1 MNLRKPQQM
10 ADGRQ
15 SDEPIVLLKRV
26 DTMQG
31 NFWLDW
37 FAGRRVAARLVWIA
51 VSFLLP
57 LSVLLWI
64 YWSSVS
70 SQIDFARKETS
81 GLGANRVLFEAL
93 LAVERHQALVALK
106 ADPGEVSTA
115 AGAVERSLDRIDRLA
130 AQYGKAIQFDE
141 EGFKTR
147 KRGWANPGELR
158 KAWQSRDP
166 QVQEKTEK
174 ILLEQ
179 IAHVGDS
186 SNLVLDPDLDSFY
199 LMDCCVVALPSICG
213 RLASVARCLGQ
224 GEAKGGLELGIASR
238 RLREDDLARFSK
250 DIETA
255 LAEDFNFFG
264 LTLDSDRLT
273 QVANLVRRDL
283 SSLAD
288 QADGLALK
296 TTKWESAAGLGQKI
310 LAAFESCQEAF
321 TRCDENLEKAIE
333 NRIGLFS
340 RSRLAGV
347 SLTGG
352 ALGLALG
359 LVIWIGRSLVVP
371 ISASR
376 VRLMQLAQGDLVE
389 KVEVVGRGELGEMT
403 SALEG
408 AVDGMRRAV
417 SPIREGASQLADS
430 VKQQVNLL
438 QNMASNAE
446 ETSAQVHVV
455 SSAAEQV
462 SANVRSVAA
471 AAEEMEATIRE
482 IASQAHQAARVAGE
496 AVGLAESTGTLVNR
510 LGESGSMIGGVVK
523 TITSIAEQTN
533 LLALNATIEAARA
546 GEVGKGFAVVANEV
560 KELAKET
567 ARATEDIGGKIGAIQ
582 QDTRLAIEAIRQI
595 QAIITRINEIQTSI
609 ASAVEEQSATTRE
622 IGRNVTEAAKG
633 TSEIA
638 ASITGVA
645 DAAGSTSK
653 RAQEAS
659 LDTESLRE
667 LSIRLEELVRGFRT

>member
-1 MNLRKPQQM
+1 MN
-10 ADGRQ
+10 
-15 SDEPIVLLKRV
+15 
-26 DTMQG
+26 G

-37 FAGRRVAARLVWIA
+37 VSGRRVAARLVWIA
-51 VSFLLP
+51 LSFLLP
-57 LSVLLWI
+57 LVVLLWI
-64 YWSSVS
+64 YWKSVS
-70 SQIDFARKETS
+70 SQIDFAQREIS

-93 LAVERHQALVALK
+93 LAFERHQSLVALK
-106 ADPGEVSTA
+106 AEPGEISTA
-115 AGAVERSLDRIDRLA
+115 ANAVERSLDRIDRLG
-130 AQYGKAIQFDE
+130 AQFGKAIGFDE
-141 EGFKTR
+141 DGFKSR
-147 KRGWANPGELR
+147 KRTWATPEELR
-158 KAWQSRDP
+158 SAWRSSDSQAGAK
-166 QVQEKTEK
+166 VEK

-199 LMDCCVVALPSICG
+199 LMDSCVVALPGICERLSSMARYFG
-213 RLASVARCLGQ
+213 R
-224 GEAKGGLELGIASR
+224 GEATGILELGIASR
-238 RLREDDLARFSK
+238 RMREDNLARFSK
-250 DIETA
+250 GIETA
-255 LAEDFNFFG
+255 LAEDMNFFG
-264 LTLDSDRLT
+264 ETIEADRLN
-273 QVANLVRRDL
+273 QVADLVRRDL
-283 SSLAD
+283 SALAD
-288 QADGLALK
+288 QADGMVSK
-296 TTKWESAAGLGQKI
+296 SVKWDSAGGFGKKVLS
-310 LAAFESCQEAF
+310 AFETCQEAF
-321 TRCDENLEKAIE
+321 NRCDENLEKALQ
-333 NRIGLFS
+333 NRISLFS
-340 RSRLAGV
+340 RSRLTGV
-347 SLTGG
+347 SLTG
-352 ALGLALG
+352 LALAMALA
-359 LVIWIGRSLVVP
+359 LVFWIGRSLVLP
-371 ISASR
+371 ISSSR
-376 VRLMQLAQGDLVE
+376 LRLMQLAQGDLAQ
-389 KVEVVGRGELGEMT
+389 KVEVIGRGELGDMT

-408 AVDGMRRAV
+408 AVEGMRRAV
-417 SPIREGASQLADS
+417 SPIREGAGQLADS

-438 QNMASNAE
+438 QSMASNAE

-462 SANVRSVAA
+462 NANVRSVAA

-482 IASQAHQAARVAGE
+482 IASQAHQAARVAGD

-567 ARATEDIGGKIGAIQ
+567 ARATEDIGGKIAAIQ
-582 QDTRLAIEAIRQI
+582 QDTRLAIDAIRQI
-595 QAIITRINEIQTSI
+595 QATITRINEIQTSI

-645 DAAGSTSK
+645 DAAGNTSK

-667 LSIRLEELVRGFRT
+667 LSVRLEELVRGFKT

>member
-1 MNLRKPQQM
+1 
-10 ADGRQ
+10 
-15 SDEPIVLLKRV
+15 
-26 DTMQG
+26 MQG

-37 FAGRRVAARLVWIA
+37 VTGRRVAARLVWIA
-51 VSFLLP
+51 FSFLLP
-57 LSVLLWI
+57 LFVLLWI
-64 YWSSVS
+64 YWNSVS
-70 SQIDFARKETS
+70 GQIDFARKEID
-81 GLGANRVLFEAL
+81 GLGANRVLFDAL
-93 LAVERHQALVALK
+93 LAFEKHQSLVALK

-115 AGAVERSLDRIDRLA
+115 ADAVERSLDRIDRLA
-130 AQYGKAIQFDE
+130 AQYGKRINFDE
-141 EGFKTR
+141 EGFKSR
-147 KRGWANPGELR
+147 KRAWASPEELR
-158 KAWQSRDP
+158 RAWRSNDSQAQAKA
-166 QVQEKTEK
+166 EK
-174 ILLEQ
+174 ILFEQ

-186 SNLVLDPDLDSFY
+186 SNLILDPDLDSFY
-199 LMDCCVVALPSICG
+199 LMDCCVVALPGICE
-213 RLASVARCLGQ
+213 RLASIAQQVGK
-224 GEAKGGLELGIASR
+224 GEARGTLELGIASR
-238 RLREDDLARFSK
+238 RLREDNLARFNK

-264 LTLDSDRLT
+264 ETLESDRLT
-273 QVANLVRRDL
+273 QAANLVRRDL
-283 SSLAD
+283 SGLAD
-288 QADGLALK
+288 QADGLVTK
-296 TTKWESAAGLGQKI
+296 TMKWDSAGSLGKRV
-310 LAAFESCQEAF
+310 LAAFDTCHEAF
-321 TRCDENLEKAIE
+321 TRCDENLEKAIG
-333 NRIGLFS
+333 NRINLFN
-340 RSRLAGV
+340 RSRLTGV
-347 SLTGG
+347 SLT
-352 ALGLALG
+352 ALALALALA
-359 LVIWIGRSLVVP
+359 LVFWIGRSLVVP
-371 ISASR
+371 ISSTR
-376 VRLMQLAQGDLVE
+376 QRLMGLAQGDLAQ
-389 KVEVVGRGELGEMT
+389 KVEVMGRGELRDMT

-408 AVDGMRRAV
+408 AVEGMRRAV
-417 SPIREGASQLADS
+417 SPIREGATQLTES
-430 VKQQVNLL
+430 VRQQVDLL

-446 ETSAQVHVV
+446 ETSTQVHVV

-471 AAEEMEATIRE
+471 ATEEMDATIRE

-633 TSEIA
+633 TDEIA
-638 ASITGVA
+638 ANITSVA
-645 DAAGSTSK
+645 EAAGSTSK

-667 LSIRLEELVRGFRT
+667 LSVRLEELVRGFQT